1 MLIKNVSTLFGKEL
15 EFVSNTNVKIQD
27 SRFKRIQPNIHSSSK
42 EESIDCE
49 GLLLIPGFVNC
60 HTHIGDSIAKDI
72 TLNSS
77 VDNRVHPVSASIISH
92 IAVTGFKP
100 ASLVK

>member
-1 MLIKNVSTLFGKEL
+1 MGREL
-15 EFVSNTNVKIQD
+15 EYIPSTNIKILEQ
-27 SRFKRIQPNIHSSSK
+27 RFKRIQPNIKPSSK

-60 HTHIGDSIAKDI
+60 HTHIGDSIAKDA

-77 VDNRVHPVSASIISH
+77 VDEKIHQIY
-92 IAVTGFKP
+92 
-100 ASLVK
+100 

>member
-1 MLIKNVSTLFGKEL
+1 MLIKNVSTLLGKEL
-15 EFVSNTNVKIQD
+15 EFVLNTNVKIQD
-27 SRFKRIQPNIHSSSK
+27 CRFKRVQPNIGSSAK

-77 VDNRVHPVSASIISH
+77 VDSQNSSSFRNQ
-92 IAVTGFKP
+92 
-100 ASLVK
+100 VKNPK

>member
-1 MLIKNVSTLFGKEL
+1 MLIKNVSTLLGKEL

-27 SRFKRIQPNIHSSSK
+27 RRFKRIQPNIGSSSK

-60 HTHIGDSIAKDI
+60 HTHIGDSTRHHGWGWAPREGYR
-72 TLNSS
+72 TCHRALSG
-77 VDNRVHPVSASIISH
+77 A
-92 IAVTGFKP
+92 
-100 ASLVK
+100 